1 MVRNRKFNG
10 STPTFISVLMN
21 DEHVFHWPTEI
32 AKRLSAMDNAVL
44 PAVLINNS
52 ASADHLTESHT
63 AL

>member
-1 MVRNRKFNG
+1 
-10 STPTFISVLMN
+10 MN